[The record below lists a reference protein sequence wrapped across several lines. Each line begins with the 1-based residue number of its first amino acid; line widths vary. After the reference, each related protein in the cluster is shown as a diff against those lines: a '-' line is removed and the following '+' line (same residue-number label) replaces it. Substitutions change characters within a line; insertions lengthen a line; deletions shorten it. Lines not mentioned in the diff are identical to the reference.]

1 MAENQYVLTQEGKES
16 LLKRLDILL
25 EEKTQALAELNF
37 ARSQGDLSENSDYDA
52 AREKVEKIKGEIEA
66 INYQL
71 DHAKIVDTAEIDS
84 DVASVTGG
92 EVTIRRLDNG
102 EEFKF
107 HIVGLGEADPLHG
120 KITNMSPIASAIIG
134 HKAGD
139 ICHVHAKIEYDIQI
153 VEVKAK

>member
-84 DVASVTGG
+84 DVASVAGG

-120 KITNMSPIASAIIG
+120 
-134 HKAGD
+134 
-139 ICHVHAKIEYDIQI
+139 
-153 VEVKAK
+153 